1 LGALALVCGAGGDPV
16 STLHRPG
23 VEVRTL
29 PANPG
34 RAEVDPVLTDLDGR
48 RAVVVGTDGDLAA
61 VVLRL
66 LRTQRLAEVPV
77 GFVPVDPAGSVVR
90 RLWRLPADPGG
101 PGGAVEVALG
111 GGVEPVPLIRDD
123 AGGVLVGRGV
133 LDRVAGVA
141 YCDDQVALR
150 GSAARLEVGP
160 DLSGG
165 AGLTVT
171 VVRRR
176 LLRERAATLR
186 GRACQVGC
194 DPLVPVRD
202 GIAHPR
208 PVERWTWY
216 RHIEDLLAV
225 RPPSRG

>member
-1 LGALALVCGAGGDPV
+1 MGALVLACGVADDVALPRDRAE
-16 STLHRPG
+16 
-23 VEVRTL
+23 VEVRGV
-29 PANPG
+29 PAHPD
-34 RAEVDPVLTDLDGR
+34 RTEVDPVLADLDGR

-66 LRTQRLAEVPV
+66 LRSQRLAEVPV
-77 GFVPVDPAGSVVR
+77 GFVSVDPAGSAVR
-90 RLWRLPADPGG
+90 ALWRLPADR
-101 PGGAVEVALG
+101 GGAVELALT

-133 LDRVAGVA
+133 LGRVTGVA

-150 GSAARLEVGP
+150 GSATRIEVSA
-160 DLSGG
+160 DLAGG
-165 AGLTVT
+165 AGLIAK
-171 VVRRR
+171 VVRRG
-176 LLRERAATLR
+176 LLRERAVAFR
-186 GRACQVGC
+186 GRAFQVGC

-216 RHIEDLLAV
+216 RHVEDLLAV
-225 RPPSRG
+225 RPPMQ